1 MDSLRKNMEPS
12 GVNTEGEQMGQS
24 CRQGSQEQATRVTVL
39 NGLEGQLD
47 PQITAVISPAH
58 HTEGF

>member
-1 MDSLRKNMEPS
+1 MEPS
-12 GVNTEGEQMGQS
+12 GVNTEGEQTGQS
-24 CRQGSQEQATRVTVL
+24 CRQGSQEPAARVTVL

-58 HTEGF
+58 HTGGF